1 MRIVVQDIERIRL
14 DAGLSIRAVARAA
27 NVDAGYLSLVLNGRR
42 LPSVAVLTAI
52 ADALGADISIRV
64 YPNTGPRIHDRFQ
77 AKITEELL
85 RIAHRSWRR
94 SVEVPVLRPA
104 RGVIDVVFHRSILV
118 ATEIQSRIDRLE
130 QQIRWAR
137 EKAQSLPSS
146 DLWRSIE
153 AEPVISQLLVV
164 QSTRATRELARRFE
178 ETLRV
183 AYAALARDAYR
194 ALVEAEAQW
203 PGAAILWADVDGEVV
218 RIRDNPPRGILV
230 GRG

>member
-1 MRIVVQDIERIRL
+1 
-14 DAGLSIRAVARAA
+14 
-27 NVDAGYLSLVLNGRR
+27 
-42 LPSVAVLTAI
+42 LTAI

-183 AYAALARDAYR
+183 AYPALARDAYR